1 MRPNYD
7 KRITEILNTIRAA
20 ALRVG
25 DGNGRQII
33 NQAGKLDVLL
43 RRYMRRNGTTSLQE
57 PVHRGQ
63 ETLIRQDLLA
73 GRVINCRMY
82 DSNQF
87 HSAISRVRQR
97 LKKEGTVVGSRYIRE
112 DGVNFKEYYIDLPT
126 I

>member
-1 MRPNYD
+1 MKPNYD
-7 KRITEILNTIRAA
+7 KRIDEILNTIRAA

-33 NQAGKLDVLL
+33 NQTGKLEGLL
-43 RRYMRRNGTTSLQE
+43 RRYIKRNGPAALQ
-57 PVHRGQ
+57 PKDHRGQ
-63 ETLIRQDLLA
+63 EQLIRQDLLA

-87 HSAISRVRQR
+87 HSDICRVRKR